1 MLEIVL
7 LILKIAGIILVSVLG
22 ILLVGL
28 CCVLF
33 VPVRYL
39 GDFSVA
45 DAEGGAK
52 KEISAMF
59 RVTWLLRLIRVYVSY
74 EESFRVRVKLLFF
87 TLMDTAKEK
96 KVRKKKKPEKKNK
109 NEKPEEV
116 ESDEAAVVKAEISK
130 EPNVSDEDNKSRKGP
145 EDEPEQENEGGRTQK
160 KSTDKKSEEKKG
172 IKKRISNILQT
183 IRNFCD
189 KLKRIKEKTEEIKAL
204 WISDHMISSR
214 DLLWKQLLYLLKHT
228 KPKNLKGYLRFGFED
243 PSTTGYIMAVYGIL
257 YSVWSPKL
265 SVEPDFEKQILN
277 CHIRIKGKIRACH
290 FLKAGIRIL
299 ISKDVRHVIKD
310 IKKL

>member
-22 ILLVGL
+22 ILIVGL

-96 KVRKKKKPEKKNK
+96 KGRKKKKTEKKNK

-116 ESDEAAVVKAEISK
+116 KSDEAAVVKAENSK
-130 EPNVSDEDNKSRKGP
+130 EPIASDEDNKSGK
-145 EDEPEQENEGGRTQK
+145 EPDASDKNNKSCKAENASEQE
-160 KSTDKKSEEKKG
+160 SKG

-204 WISDHMISSR
+204 WISDHMAGSR
-214 DLLWKQLLYLLKHT
+214 DLLWKQLMYLLKHT
-228 KPKNLKGYLRFGFED
+228 KPRKLEGYLRFGFED
-243 PSTTGYIMAVYGIL
+243 PSTTGYVMAVYGIL
-257 YSVWSPKL
+257 YSIWSPKL
-265 SVEPDFEKQILN
+265 SIEPDFEKQILD
-277 CHIRIKGKIRACH
+277 CHIKIKGKIRACH
-290 FLKAGIRIL
+290 FLKAGVRIL